1 MANQENIGGSPRGKI
16 RLKTQLLLSIPVTW
30 HLILNSPWGI
40 RVGLF
45 QWFERR
51 ECDEHWEDVSLDS
64 GEVLHSVRG
73 KTWQDRTSDC
83 SETAFF
89 APKSILQLLQVTLV
103 ASWWLLSVSFWW
115 ENDKR
120 YVSKLSPWHIWAYR
134 KSGVTLNQKHIFRGK
149 WARKFTLIC
158 YVWWVNHMFTIK
170 LTKLLVN
177 SHVTDQYMVFSWLNT
192 IKITANHGIC
202 NHVLICNH

>member
-1 MANQENIGGSPRGKI
+1 MANQQHIGGSPRGKI
-16 RLKTQLLLSIPVTW
+16 GLKTQLLLSIPVTW

-51 ECDEHWEDVSLDS
+51 ECDEHWEDVSFHS
-64 GEVLHSVRG
+64 GEILHSVRG
-73 KTWQDRTSDC
+73 ETWQDRTSDC

-103 ASWWLLSVSFWW
+103 ASWWLLRVSFWW

-120 YVSKLSPWHIWAYR
+120 YVRWALGISWHI
-134 KSGVTLNQKHIFRGK
+134 GNQVSLSTKNIFFWK
-149 WARKFTLIC
+149 
-158 YVWWVNHMFTIK
+158 M
-170 LTKLLVN
+170 
-177 SHVTDQYMVFSWLNT
+177 SQ
-192 IKITANHGIC
+192 KIHQITG
-202 NHVLICNH
+202 